1 MPSKG
6 NKISRRTMLRASGV
20 ALALPF
26 LEAMPAY
33 GAEPVRRMV
42 NICCTLGLYTPS
54 WLPQQTG
61 KDYEATEYLK
71 LIDQHRNRY
80 TIFSGLSHEE
90 QTGLQPHNS
99 EITWLTSAKHPGKDG
114 FQNSISIDQLAANHL
129 GYETRFPSVVLGTST
144 PQSQSYTSSGV
155 MVPAEASPA
164 RLFKSLFL
172 QGTAEEVRRE
182 TQRLNEGGS
191 VLDQL
196 LEEVRQL
203 NKRISRADQHKLD
216 SYFEAVRTA
225 EDELTEVQAW
235 MKRPKPVVDQQQP
248 VDIADNAD
256 IVGRIE
262 LLFKLI
268 PLILETDSSRVI
280 SLMIQDHAVVPKIS
294 GITIDHHN
302 LSHHGQ
308 DEDKLSQLKIVE
320 SEIIK
325 RFGNLLTELQQR
337 DLGHGSLLDET
348 SVLFGSNLGNAAS
361 HDTKQLPIL
370 VAGGGFAHGQHI
382 AAAAG
387 QDHDAPLCDLYVT
400 LLQSMGLELDSFG
413 QSASALRWA

>member
-1 MPSKG
+1 M
-6 NKISRRTMLRASGV
+6 
-20 ALALPF
+20 
-26 LEAMPAY
+26 
-33 GAEPVRRMV
+33 
-42 NICCTLGLYTPS
+42 
-54 WLPQQTG
+54 
-61 KDYEATEYLK
+61 
-71 LIDQHRNRY
+71 
-80 TIFSGLSHEE
+80 
-90 QTGLQPHNS
+90 QPHNS